1 MEKSA
6 KPSTDKT
13 FDQAKNLISAS
24 YLFVVSSS
32 LLAWN
37 SSYKGNIEG
46 FSLPSLLALLA
57 FGFMWVHYL
66 AGYLKANY
74 NPDLDTSQS
83 TKLTQSFVLLA
94 ILAHPIAIV
103 HKLNESGY
111 GFPPS
116 SFKNFFGATG
126 SMFILLG
133 SLSLAA
139 FLAFEFKN
147 VLKKRPEIW
156 DKVLK
161 ANDLAMLLVLFH
173 GFKLGYIINSGWF
186 RYVWLFYGLSILY
199 FFYDT
204 YIKKHK
210 LKKFAELFIV
220 TLAVIGL
227 SFIALAT
234 SGDNRPTR
242 QSTKTNAQSSSSS
255 AGYITASELK
265 KNNGLNNNPC
275 WVAVSGEVYDASN
288 NPEWQNGQHLPSMGQ
303 AKCGEDLTELIKQS
317 PHGDSVL
324 NLLQKVGS
332 YKNQ

>member
-1 MEKSA
+1 MKEPA
-6 KPSTDKT
+6 KKISKNK
-13 FDQAKNLISAS
+13 FDQAKNLVYAS

-37 SSYKGNIEG
+37 AVYKGNIEG

-74 NPDLDTSQS
+74 NPELDTRQS

-94 ILAHPIAIV
+94 ILAHPVAIV

-111 GFPPS
+111 GLPPS
-116 SFKNFFGATG
+116 SFRNFFGSTG
-126 SMFILLG
+126 SLFVLLG
-133 SLSLAA
+133 SLSLVA

-147 VLKKRPEIW
+147 ILKKNPKVW

-161 ANDLAMLLVLFH
+161 VNDLAMVLILFH

-210 LKKFAELFIV
+210 LKKLAELFIV
-220 TLAVIGL
+220 TLVVIGL

-234 SGDNRPTR
+234 SGDNRPTP
-242 QSTKTNAQSSSSS
+242 QSTKTNNQSSSSS

-288 NPEWQNGQHLPSMGQ
+288 NPEWQNGQHLPSMGM
-303 AKCGEDLTELIKQS
+303 AKCGEDLTNIIGQS

-324 NLLQKVGS
+324 NLLQKVGK
-332 YKNQ
+332 YKG